1 MILRPQTGKVSN
13 VIIAG
18 DDDKDEDEDDFLVE
32 EKPKDDLDLKTE
44 TLAPDNE
51 VCSPIFKDRTAYFQH
66 VQ

>member
-1 MILRPQTGKVSN
+1 MTFRPQTGKVSN

-51 VCSPIFKDRTAYFQH
+51 VSSPIDIDRAPYF
-66 VQ
+66 